1 MKKTLLILALALAAF
16 SACRKSGP
24 ADEPV
29 AATYDLAQLHFDFT
43 VLYPSETKAVKDG
56 WENGDQIFIF
66 FSDVTTHY
74 LTLSYNGSVWDTA
87 PSVHA
92 VPPAEGSPSLSPS
105 GILTA
110 IYLPYGNTAEPSYS
124 EGSWS
129 FSGNYADSYYLAA
142 EKVAYQ
148 ITDLENAMSTL
159 GAVLY
164 MEMPS
169 GYAQF
174 FIPDDDAAATVR
186 VACNLMK
193 PGGLTSIAAD
203 GTVAENTSG
212 VAGGWITGYNATVAS
227 VKGYYVSGKPISNPG
242 PDCYFALETESAA
255 SYKHYYKYR
264 NTPIAVRGAYKLP
277 GLSSWPSVSSTDYI
291 SLAGY
296 RWCTVDCTEDQG
308 ASTPWATGTAYRYNE
323 LPLGVSIPTDDIWT
337 SLLSAA
343 KTRWVS
349 MAVAGTSGFLVV
361 DKSDESHYLF
371 LRIGDYWSLTDS
383 HYLHLEEGG
392 VKQLKTSD
400 APETA
405 YVRSFKYRF
414 DGDFEDPED
423 GGEI

>member
-74 LTLSYNGSVWDTA
+74 LTLSYDGSAWETA
-87 PSVHA
+87 PTVH
-92 VPPAEGSPSLSPS
+92 PGEGSPSLESS
-105 GILTA
+105 GLLTA
-110 IYLPYGNTAEPSYS
+110 IYLPYGNSATPSYS

-277 GLSSWPSVSSTDYI
+277 GLSSWPSVSSSDYV

-296 RWCTVDCTEDQG
+296 RWCTVSYG
-308 ASTPWATGTAYRYNE
+308 ASTPWATDTAVA
-323 LPLGVSIPTDDIWT
+323 LPSGVSIPTDDIWT

-349 MAVAGTSGFLVV
+349 MTVAGTTGSLVV

-371 LRIGDYWSLTDS
+371 LPIGDHWSLTDS
-383 HYLHLEEGG
+383 HYLHLEVGG
-392 VKQLKTSD
+392 AKQLKTTD
-400 APETA
+400 PPETA
-405 YVRSFKYRF
+405 YVRPIKYQF
-414 DGDFEDPED
+414 DGDFVDPID

>member
-29 AATYDLAQLHFDFT
+29 AATYDISRLHFDFT
-43 VLYPSETKAVKDG
+43 VLYPSETKAVKDD
-56 WENGDQIFIF
+56 WENEDKIFIF
-66 FSDVTTHY
+66 FAGVTTHY
-74 LTLSYNGSVWDTA
+74 LTLSYDGSAWDTA
-87 PSVHA
+87 PTVHG
-92 VPPAEGSPSLSPS
+92 EGSPSLESS
-105 GILTA
+105 GLLTA
-110 IYLPYGNTAEPSYS
+110 IYLPYGNAAEPSYS

-129 FSGNYADSYYLAA
+129 FSGNFADSYYLAA
-142 EKVAYQ
+142 EKVTYQ

-174 FIPDDDAAATVR
+174 FIPNDEAAAPVR
-186 VACNLMK
+186 VASNLMK

-212 VAGGWITGYNATVAS
+212 EAGAWITGYNATVGSA
-227 VKGYYVSGKPISNPG
+227 KGYYVSGKPISNPG

-277 GLSSWPSVSSTDYI
+277 GLASWPSVSSTDYV

-296 RWCTVDCTEDQG
+296 RWCTVDQG
-308 ASTPWATGTAYRYNE
+308 ASTPWAAGTSYASNA
-323 LPLGVSIPTDDIWT
+323 LPSGVSIPTDDILT

-349 MAVAGTSGFLVV
+349 MTVAGTSGFLVV
-361 DKSDESHYLF
+361 DKSDSNYLF

-400 APETA
+400 APATA

-414 DGDFEDPED
+414 DGDFDDPVD

>member
-56 WENGDQIFIF
+56 WEKGDQIFIF

-74 LTLSYNGSVWDTA
+74 LTLSYDGSAWDTA
-87 PSVHA
+87 PTVH
-92 VPPAEGSPSLSPS
+92 PGEGSPSLESS
-105 GILTA
+105 GLLTA
-110 IYLPYGNTAEPSYS
+110 IYLPYGNSATPSYS

-174 FIPDDDAAATVR
+174 FIPDDYANATVR

-212 VAGGWITGYNATVAS
+212 EAGAWITGYNATVGSA
-227 VKGYYVSGKPISNPG
+227 KGYYVSGKPISNPG

-277 GLSSWPSVSSTDYI
+277 GLASWSSVSSTDYV

-296 RWCTVDCTEDQG
+296 RWCTVDHKVDQG
-308 ASTPWATGTAYRYNE
+308 ASTPWAAGTPYDA
-323 LPLGVSIPTDDIWT
+323 LPSGVSIPTDDIWT

-349 MAVAGTSGFLVV
+349 MTVAGTTGSLVV

-371 LRIGDYWSLTDS
+371 LRIGDYWSLTAS

-392 VKQLKTSD
+392 VKQLKTTD
-400 APETA
+400 PPERA
-405 YVRSFKYRF
+405 YVRPIKYQF
-414 DGDFEDPED
+414 DGDFVDPID